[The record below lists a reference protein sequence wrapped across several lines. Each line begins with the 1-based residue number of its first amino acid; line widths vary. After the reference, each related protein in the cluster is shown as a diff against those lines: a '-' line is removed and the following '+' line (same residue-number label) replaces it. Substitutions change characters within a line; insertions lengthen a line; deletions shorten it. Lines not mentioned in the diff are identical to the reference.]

1 MRTLTLIV
9 FLTAACAACI
19 TVEDNEPDVN
29 VVVHDD
35 DGEGCDAGVPDTDAA
50 PDPDASPDAPPVAP
64 FLHFLFGGPLSGT
77 EVATGAQNEP
87 VLCYNM
93 SANADME
100 IRRFRVRLS
109 AQHGFLLN
117 GSTPRFGDI
126 KIVGGGGNVIAGPME
141 LDVGGSSWTQT
152 FVMNDVFGLAAGQ
165 TTGGC
170 IQLDVSADVGLHNEH
185 IAIALLPFETGD
197 VVVTGDNSS
206 LPLSQSDIGSG
217 LSTELVLKLPGIM
230 TYTLAPDDT
239 ESEARIVVGGT
250 TAVLAK
256 FRFTAQHDSL
266 KLTKVRFRLTDAA
279 FDPSVP
285 HGVNSLMLYDGS
297 TLVAGPVPPNG
308 SGYADFSGF
317 AFVVPQDGSKTLTVK
332 AALNQVGPVGADT
345 GIDVGVTLCAGNNDG
360 PCWTG
365 GPEPM
370 EDGTYE
376 VRSATSDVVVDTI
389 GPYNIQGRTKILR
402 KTKPTVSLAS
412 PPNSVLTNGMTV
424 VSHFTVT
431 ADAAGDVS
439 LKKISFQVHLNDI
452 GGATLEVTSPA
463 LREAGQGTDLPAT
476 LTLMACIDA
485 DTCAFSL
492 TFANEQLIAAGA
504 SKTYVLRMAISGA
517 DTSGESIS
525 TMLLGNTERI
535 TGSLTGTSG
544 EAIGGV
550 PYNFIWSD
558 MSAIPHSDLPGGS
571 ADWTNG
577 HLVRGL
583 PTDTQTLV
591 LN

>member
-35 DGEGCDAGVPDTDAA
+35 DGEGCDGGVPETDAA
-50 PDPDASPDAPPVAP
+50 PDPDASPDASPDAPPDASP
-64 FLHFLFGGPLSGT
+64 
-77 EVATGAQNEP
+77 
-87 VLCYNM
+87 
-93 SANADME
+93 SA
-100 IRRFRVRLS
+100 
-109 AQHGFLLN
+109 
-117 GSTPRFGDI
+117 
-126 KIVGGGGNVIAGPME
+126 
-141 LDVGGSSWTQT
+141 
-152 FVMNDVFGLAAGQ
+152 
-165 TTGGC
+165 
-170 IQLDVSADVGLHNEH
+170 
-185 IAIALLPFETGD
+185 
-197 VVVTGDNSS
+197 
-206 LPLSQSDIGSG
+206 
-217 LSTELVLKLPGIM
+217 GIM

-266 KLTKVRFRLTDAA
+266 KLTKVRFRLTDVA

-285 HGVNSLMLYDGS
+285 HGVNSLSLYDGS

-308 SGYADFSGF
+308 SGYADFSSF

-412 PPNSVLTNGMTV
+412 PPNSVLTNGTRI
-424 VSHFTVT
+424 VSRFTVT
-431 ADAAGDVS
+431 ADAAGMVS
-439 LKKISFQVHLNDI
+439 VKSLAFEVALHDN
-452 GGATLEVTSPA
+452 GGAWLAVWYPSIREV
-463 LREAGQGTDLPAT
+463 GMGTDLPTTNSAVGCT
-476 LTLMACIDA
+476 TGPTPELANGNCLFHMP
-485 DTCAFSL
+485 
-492 TFANEQLIAAGA
+492 FANEQIIAAGQ
-504 SKTYVLRMAISGA
+504 SKTYELRITVSGA
-517 DTSGESIS
+517 DVSGESIS
-525 TMLLGNTERI
+525 TKLLGDTGRI
-535 TGSLTGTSG
+535 TGSIGTQGDMITGSS
-544 EAIGGV
+544 ALHR
-550 PYNFIWSD
+550 FIWSD
-558 MSAIPHSDLPGGS
+558 NSKIPHSDLPSGS

-591 LN
+591 AN